1 MSSVETKTIM
11 NRFYL
16 VVLGMFVFACL
27 LVYKLVVIQFA
38 EGDYYRD
45 LAQQRTVKNFVLQP
59 SRGNIYSDD

>member
-1 MSSVETKTIM
+1 MSSVETKTIT

-16 VVLGMFVFACL
+16 VVLGLFVFACL

-45 LAQQRTVKNFVLQP
+45 LSATTYR
-59 SRGNIYSDD
+59 